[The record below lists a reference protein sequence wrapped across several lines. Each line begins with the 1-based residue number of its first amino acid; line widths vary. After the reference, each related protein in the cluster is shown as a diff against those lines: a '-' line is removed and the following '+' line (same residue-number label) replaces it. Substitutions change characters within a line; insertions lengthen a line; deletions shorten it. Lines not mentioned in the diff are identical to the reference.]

1 MSSVIMQ
8 VYKVGDVVNGILT
21 LLDDPDLYIG
31 EIVGILLNPK
41 GVANPQPDSAWTLEI
56 TIKKEFAGDPKNV
69 RPPLRLQLAPFI
81 SVSDSLQ
88 EPLFLP
94 DRQLVFYRNQL
105 FIADSP
111 PKTANERSEIIAEVE
126 KRVRGETSEPTEP
139 MPRPPGVPKGY
150 ARLWVHPEI
159 AADLWNRYAGTDA
172 ILAFRFRGDL
182 DDYTKYYAAPVA
194 RWTAIAKRPT
204 EPVSVEGVL
213 YELDK
218 LTGLTAVKREV
229 RSLVNYL
236 RIQQL
241 RKEEG
246 LPPGQMTMHL
256 VFTGNPG
263 TGKTTV
269 ARLLAKIYKAMGF
282 LPEGQLVETDRSGLV
297 GEYLG
302 HTAPKTLQVIQK
314 ALGGV
319 LFIDEA
325 YALARTNHG
334 QKDMFGLEAI
344 DTLLKAM
351 EDNRDRLVVIVAGY
365 PNEMKQFISSN
376 PGLRSR
382 FTRYIDFPDYAPA
395 ELMQIFD
402 QQASESGYMLSEGA
416 RNRATALFKAAY
428 ESRGEGFGNGRWVR
442 TMFERTSLNLSDRLA
457 NDTNIT
463 REHLMTLQESDV
475 ESMMG

>member
-1 MSSVIMQ
+1 MIALMSSVIMQ
-8 VYKVGDVVNGILT
+8 VYKVADIVNGILT
-21 LLDDPDLYIG
+21 LPDDVDYKG
-31 EIVGILLNPK
+31 EIAGILLSLN
-41 GVANPQPDSAWTLEI
+41 GVANPQSDSAWTLEI
-56 TIKKEFAGDPKNV
+56 PIENNTPI
-69 RPPLRLQLAPFI
+69 RLHLPPFV

-94 DRQLVFYRNQL
+94 DRQFVFFRSQL
-105 FIADSP
+105 FIAESP
-111 PKTANERSEIIAEVE
+111 PKTVNECSEIIAEVE
-126 KRVRGETSEPTEP
+126 KRVRGETLEPREP

-159 AADLWNRYAGTDA
+159 ATDLGNRYAGTDA
-172 ILAFRFRGDL
+172 VLVSAWDFADYQKHYAGPGAVADSRILRP
-182 DDYTKYYAAPVA
+182 TPIA
-194 RWTAIAKRPT
+194 RRPT

-218 LTGLTAVKREV
+218 LTGLTVVKRGV

-256 VFTGNPG
+256 VFTGNAG
-263 TGKTTV
+263 TGKTSV

-282 LPEGQLVETDRSGLV
+282 LPEGHLVETDRSGLV

-302 HTAPKTLQVIQK
+302 HTAPKTLKVIQK

-325 YALARTNHG
+325 YSLTRTVQG

-365 PNEMKQFISSN
+365 PNEMKHFISSN

-382 FTRYIDFPDYAPA
+382 FTRYIDFPDYAPD
-395 ELMQIFD
+395 ELMQIFE
-402 QQASESGYMLSEGA
+402 QQASESGYILSEGA
-416 RNRATALFKAAY
+416 RNGAAAIFKAAY

-442 TMFERTSLNLSDRLA
+442 TMFERTSVNLSDRLA

-463 REHLMTLQESDV
+463 RAHLITIQQSDIESILQ
-475 ESMMG
+475 

>member
-1 MSSVIMQ
+1 MQ
-8 VYKVGDVVNGILT
+8 VYKVGEIVNGVVVFSERFEYGGDIIAM
-21 LLDDPDLYIG
+21 LLAT
-31 EIVGILLNPK
+31 EA
-41 GVANPQPDSAWTLEI
+41 VANPRSDSAWQLDVPI
-56 TIKKEFAGDPKNV
+56 NG
-69 RPPLRLQLAPFI
+69 RPPIRLGLPPLLSI
-81 SVSDSLQ
+81 SDSLD
-88 EPLFLP
+88 EPVLVAN
-94 DRQLVFYRNQL
+94 RWLVFYRNQL
-105 FIADSP
+105 FVP
-111 PKTANERSEIIAEVE
+111 EHRPKSESERDEVIIEVK
-126 KRVRGETSEPTEP
+126 KRVRGETPEPADP
-139 MPRPPGVPKGY
+139 MEHPPSVPENHL
-150 ARLWVHPEI
+150 RFWIHPAL
-159 AADLWNRYAGTDA
+159 AADLEKRYAGTDA
-172 ILAFRFRGDL
+172 VLPD
-182 DDYTKYYAAPVA
+182 VA
-194 RWTAIAKRPT
+194 MDRIHVDIPLHF
-204 EPVSVEGVL
+204 EPPIGPVSVDGFL
-213 YELDK
+213 YELGK
-218 LTGLTAVKREV
+218 LTGLEAVKRDV

-236 RIQQL
+236 RIQEL

-246 LPPGQMTMHL
+246 LPPGQMAMHL

-269 ARLLAKIYKAMGF
+269 ARILAKIYKAMGF

-325 YALARTNHG
+325 YALARTVHG

-365 PNEMKQFISSN
+365 PNEMKQFIASN

-382 FTRYIDFPDYAPA
+382 FARYINFPDYTPA
-395 ELMQIFD
+395 ELMQIFE
-402 QQASESGYMLSEGA
+402 QQASDAGYMLSEGA
-416 RNRATALFKAAY
+416 RNRAGAIFEAVC

-442 TMFERTSLNLSDRLA
+442 TMFERTSVNLSDRLA

-475 ESMMG
+475 ESMLE